1 MKEKKQKDARDFLD
15 KNPNNREESK
25 IEVDENSTVTVMLA
39 KVVELLEQL
48 DWKVWE
54 LYSFQ
59 KSQRDEAL
67 LNSNSSSGEN
77 FESFFNEFR
86 TILDDMKQKSEQE
99 KESPVSK
106 LFDK

>member
-1 MKEKKQKDARDFLD
+1 MKETQKDARDLLD
-15 KNPNNREESK
+15 GSSDHSEDGK
-25 IEVDENSTVTVMLA
+25 IKVDENSTVTVMLA

-48 DWKVWE
+48 DWKLWE
-54 LYSFQ
+54 IYSFQ

-67 LNSNSSSGEN
+67 LNSNSSGDN
-77 FESFFNEFR
+77 FESFFNEFK
-86 TILDDMKQKSEQE
+86 TILDDMKQKSEQD

>member
-1 MKEKKQKDARDFLD
+1 MKETQKDARDLLD
-15 KNPNNREESK
+15 SSADGK
-25 IEVDENSTVTVMLA
+25 IKVDENSTVTVMLA

-48 DWKVWE
+48 DWKLWE
-54 LYSFQ
+54 IYSFQ

-67 LNSNSSSGEN
+67 LNSNSSGDN

-86 TILDDMKQKSEQE
+86 TILDEVRQKSEQD

>member
-48 DWKVWE
+48 K
-54 LYSFQ
+54 
-59 KSQRDEAL
+59 KAL
-67 LNSNSSSGEN
+67 
-77 FESFFNEFR
+77 
-86 TILDDMKQKSEQE
+86 
-99 KESPVSK
+99 V
-106 LFDK
+106 

>member
-1 MKEKKQKDARDFLD
+1 MKEKQQRDARDMLD
-15 KNPNNREESK
+15 SSSDHSVDGK

-48 DWKVWE
+48 DWKLWE
-54 LYSFQ
+54 IYSFQ

-67 LNSNSSSGEN
+67 LNSNSTGDN
-77 FESFFNEFR
+77 FESFFNEFK
-86 TILDDMKQKSEQE
+86 TILDDMKQKSEQD